1 MAYRMKLGKLSIDNT
16 PIYLID
22 TEEGVMGQATKNGSI
37 LLDKNLSKQ
46 DQQSVISHEEVHL
59 EQMGL
64 KKDKSGKYRDDLD
77 YDDKFVYWKG
87 KKYPR
92 SSMDE
97 GNKKLPWENEAYNKT
112 NKKQRK

>member
-37 LLDKNLSKQ
+37 LLNKNLSKQ
-46 DQQSVISHEEVHL
+46 DQQNVISHEKVHL
-59 EQMGL
+59 DQMKRG
-64 KKDKSGKYRDDLD
+64 DLD
-77 YDDKFVYWKG
+77 YDDTYVIWKG

-92 SSMDE
+92 SVMDE
-97 GNKKLPWENEAYNKT
+97 GNKKLPWEKEAYKANKLKKYKPK
-112 NKKQRK
+112 NK

>member
-37 LLDKNLSKQ
+37 LLNKNLSKQ
-46 DQQSVISHEEVHL
+46 DQQNVISHEKVHL
-59 EQMGL
+59 DQMKRG
-64 KKDKSGKYRDDLD
+64 DLD
-77 YDDKFVYWKG
+77 YDDDYVYWKG

-97 GNKKLPWENEAYNKT
+97 GNKKLPWKNEAYNKS
-112 NKKQRK
+112 K

>member
-37 LLDKNLSKQ
+37 LLNKNLSKQ
-46 DQQSVISHEEVHL
+46 DQQNVISHEKVHL
-59 EQMGL
+59 DQMKRG
-64 KKDKSGKYRDDLD
+64 DLD
-77 YDDKFVYWKG
+77 YDDTYVMWKG

-92 SSMDE
+92 SVMDE

>member
-1 MAYRMKLGKLSIDNT
+1 MAYKMKLGKLSIDNT

-46 DQQSVISHEEVHL
+46 DQQSVISHEKVHL
-59 EQMGL
+59 DQMRRG
-64 KKDKSGKYRDDLD
+64 DLD
-77 YDDKFVYWKG
+77 YDDNYVYWKG
-87 KKYPR
+87 KKHSR

-112 NKKQRK
+112 NKNQKK

>member
-1 MAYRMKLGKLSIDNT
+1 MAYKMKLGKLSIDNT

-46 DQQSVISHEEVHL
+46 NQQSVINHEKVHL

-64 KKDKSGKYRDDLD
+64 KATSSGEYRHDLV
-77 YDDKFVYWKG
+77 YDDNYVYWKG
-87 KKYPR
+87 KKHPR

-97 GNKKLPWENEAYNKT
+97 GNKKLPWENEAYAKS
-112 NKKQRK
+112 K